1 MGFGVSMDS
10 FGAHFFAVL
19 GFHVCFKPLLAL
31 HSLDFQLFLTQM
43 GFIPALTHSTEF
55 QSSRNSL
62 AQRPLCECMK
72 SPGTPC
78 LPFLGF
84 GK

>member
-1 MGFGVSMDS
+1 MGFRASMDS

-19 GFHVCFKPLLAL
+19 GFHVGFKPLLAL
-31 HSLDFQLFLTQM
+31 HSLDFELFLTQL
-43 GFIPALTHSTEF
+43 GFIPCTAF

-62 AQRPLCECMK
+62 ARRPLRECMK
-72 SPGTPC
+72 SPGTAC